1 VKKRNSSLC
10 PEGSGVKI
18 EVKGGIVLVLVVVV
32 LVVLYAVDVD
42 VVTSDQM
49 GLLEL
54 SPLR

>member
-1 VKKRNSSLC
+1 
-10 PEGSGVKI
+10 
-18 EVKGGIVLVLVVVV
+18 VLVLVVVV